1 MSFSKYLSEELVI
14 VIHQSC
20 HKQGQ
25 LCLHMPSTEFVHAQ
39 LRVNM
44 TQNHN
49 I

>member
-25 LCLHMPSTEFVHAQ
+25 LSLHMPSTEFAHAT
-39 LRVNM
+39 VKGKHD
-44 TQNHN
+44 TKP
-49 I
+49 